1 MNVDVSRFCRQTELI
16 GLCKDSGLYMLRNVD
31 VSQLA
36 IGPSWL
42 GLWGDSTRHMLHI
55 CRHKFSFVV
64 GSDCLD
70 SGEAV
75 AFACCIV
82 MHLSALL
89 VDQTDSGV
97 KCNDI

>member
-1 MNVDVSRFCRQTELI
+1 MNVDVSWFCSQTELI
-16 GLCKDSGLYMLRNVD
+16 GLCKDMLRNVD

-55 CRHKFSFVV
+55 CRHQFSFVV

-82 MHLSALL
+82 VNTCQPCWLTKLTW
-89 VDQTDSGV
+89 V
-97 KCNDI
+97 

>member
-1 MNVDVSRFCRQTELI
+1 MNVDVSRFCSQTELI

-55 CRHKFSFVV
+55 YRHKFSFVV